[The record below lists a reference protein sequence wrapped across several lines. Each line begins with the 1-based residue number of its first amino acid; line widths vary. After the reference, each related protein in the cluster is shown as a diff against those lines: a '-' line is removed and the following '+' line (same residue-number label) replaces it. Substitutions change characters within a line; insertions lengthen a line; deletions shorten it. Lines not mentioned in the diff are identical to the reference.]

1 MAPIVP
7 YMEQGFKEEV
17 QHTQVWPQ
25 RQPAIQLRCLRS
37 VTEIIVESC
46 HRVLVIIVQ
55 NDVESRGLKV
65 AKGDHAVR
73 SVSTVS
79 TSVRKCFNPTASVSD
94 QRSTTD
100 RTDQQKLSH
109 NLSFDGPK
117 GELEG
122 IPRTGY
128 RR

>member
-46 HRVLVIIVQ
+46 HHVLVIIVQ

-65 AKGDHAVR
+65 AEGDHVVR
-73 SVSTVS
+73 SVSIVS
-79 TSVRKCFNPTASVSD
+79 TIRAKMLQPHCQC
-94 QRSTTD
+94 QRSTIN
-100 RTDQQKLSH
+100 H
-109 NLSFDGPK
+109 
-117 GELEG
+117 
-122 IPRTGY
+122 
-128 RR
+128 